1 MRYNIIANLFTA
13 LLFILLPAIIF
24 PLYIKV
30 LDAERYG
37 LFTFYFV
44 ILIYFK
50 IFDLGITPAFNR
62 FIAHEVD
69 KKFVRNLLKNFE
81 IFFLFLSVVIIFI
94 TFIFKNYVS
103 DHWLISTNV
112 SIDSM
117 NRSIIIISLIV
128 STKFF
133 ISIYRGGINGLEQ
146 QIWINSVKVFFEFFS
161 LIGGL
166 LFIYAINSF
175 SQFSY
180 NFDISYLFLF
190 FLLFSFFEL
199 WICRKK
205 LISFLPKKTNLRL
218 LDFSPFRKILSF
230 ILMSAITTSSWL
242 LVNWFDRIIFSGSLN
257 LKYYGFYVTITLFA
271 SLALMIVVSINTAL
285 LPRIT
290 NLISINKVDKMKE
303 YFNLTLLLNISV
315 IFSICVIIVIFS
327 NELLIV
333 WTGNSELSTWGHKT
347 LTIYVLGYSS
357 IAFTH
362 TITTYLTSI
371 GKLKIPTIMNI
382 IWAPIMIFLF
392 YYASQKSSIYFAGLY
407 WFIVNTI
414 YLFIYILLCYIN
426 FKDIFNWQR
435 IIINFIKI
443 LIISFFLIGIL
454 INVKE
459 YILFNN
465 RLIMLIEI
473 STIYSLIFLSF
484 IISIKQLREL
494 FINYS
499 LVFYRKIF

>member
-1 MRYNIIANLFTA
+1 
-13 LLFILLPAIIF
+13 
-24 PLYIKV
+24 
-30 LDAERYG
+30 
-37 LFTFYFV
+37 
-44 ILIYFK
+44 
-50 IFDLGITPAFNR
+50 
-62 FIAHEVD
+62 AHEVD

-333 WTGNSELSTWGHKT
+333 WTGNSELSTWGHKK

-382 IWAPIMIFLF
+382 IWAP
-392 YYASQKSSIYFAGLY
+392 
-407 WFIVNTI
+407 
-414 YLFIYILLCYIN
+414 
-426 FKDIFNWQR
+426 
-435 IIINFIKI
+435 
-443 LIISFFLIGIL
+443 
-454 INVKE
+454 
-459 YILFNN
+459 
-465 RLIMLIEI
+465 
-473 STIYSLIFLSF
+473 
-484 IISIKQLREL
+484 
-494 FINYS
+494 
-499 LVFYRKIF
+499 